1 MVLNKPSS
9 SFVILSWLTV
19 LLITIVYAVFYS
31 PDKHDSDLYR
41 QFNVEYIDD
50 TSNALSI
57 DQVKRLPSSMFEQD
71 KQKVHRPDSMDFS
84 MWYKISTISKLG
96 YLDAISISV
105 DNPTLDTIH
114 FYAIS
119 NGQVSYEKLLG
130 DSNTSKYAIDH
141 VSPKMSFFGGISG
154 STDIFIR
161 VKSNGSTASPVLIE
175 SVTDSQYRT
184 SAQLILLGA
193 LFGIGMI
200 MIIYNYFMYRGV
212 RERSF
217 VDYICY
223 ISATVAAISMINGF
237 SFFILPS
244 EFAIWSN
251 KNLIVPIHILSLTF
265 GIRFAI
271 SFLRF
276 ETIKPLFVKV
286 GLLITKLL
294 FVSAIVSVFVEE
306 SVSLNFYVLMLI
318 VGYLYAITLLIMV
331 FRSKVVWVRYYL
343 ISWVPLLAGGML
355 TVGAFNGTVSYNF
368 LTRNGSLLGVLAE
381 ICLMAI
387 ALLDRF
393 RANQVE
399 REYRLNHDLATGLPN
414 QVLLETAIKK
424 VGTGRKPIYLM
435 VFDIPQA
442 KDLIPALGVES
453 ANLFFTQLF
462 INIESYVSTIKET
475 YMFAKDN
482 NGRKYHVVR
491 LDESRFSVM
500 FVGNLETEELEQNVT
515 AIQNAVSNIINLN
528 GVTMSVSS
536 VAGVANFPDDTADA
550 GRLLSTTI
558 QALISGR
565 KSNKK
570 WARFDEQ
577 RNIDIQQR
585 FRLAADLQSA
595 IEQGDLDLYHQPQID
610 MVNNRVY
617 GSELLL
623 RWLHPKDGFI
633 DPSLV
638 IDIAEETGVI
648 HQLTEWVI
656 EKGFEQHAK
665 LCKLELRANI
675 SINISGKDFNDNG
688 LVAHILTT
696 ASRYNISHETV
707 TFEVTE
713 SATADDPEQA
723 KSVLTALYNQ
733 GFKIAID
740 DFGTGYSSL
749 DYLSQLPF
757 HELKIDRCFMNIDVS
772 ERNRTITE
780 VTLSLAKRLGVNA
793 VAEGI
798 ENEEVAELLTSFGCP
813 IGQGYLYSKPKPFI
827 EYMRWLQ
834 DIYKVNRNLEL
845 NKPPVD

>member
-1 MVLNKPSS
+1 MVLSKPSS
-9 SFVILSWLTV
+9 MLVILAWLTM
-19 LLITIVYAVFYS
+19 LLVTLIYAVFYS
-31 PDKHDSDLYR
+31 PDKHDSDIYQ

-50 TSNALSI
+50 TSNILTI
-57 DQVKRLPSSMFEQD
+57 DQVKLLPSTVFEQD
-71 KQKVHRPDSMDFS
+71 KQKVHTPDSMDFS
-84 MWYKISTISKLG
+84 MWYKISTVSNLG
-96 YLDAISISV
+96 YLEPFSVSV
-105 DNPTLDTIH
+105 DNPTLDIIH
-114 FYAIS
+114 FYAI
-119 NGQVSYEKLLG
+119 NDGQVRFEKVLG
-130 DSNTSKYAIDH
+130 DLNTSEYAIDH
-141 VSPKMSFFGGISG
+141 VSPKVSLFGGMSG
-154 STDIFIR
+154 ATDIFIR
-161 VKSNGSTASPVLIE
+161 IKSNGSTATPVLIE

-200 MIIYNYFMYRGV
+200 MVIYNYFMYRGV

-217 VDYICY
+217 LDYICY
-223 ISATVAAISMINGF
+223 IAATVAAISMINGF
-237 SFFILPS
+237 SFFVLPN
-244 EFAIWSN
+244 ELAIWTN
-251 KNLIVPIHILSLTF
+251 KNLIVSIHILSLTF

-276 ETIKPLFVKV
+276 ETIKPLFVKT
-286 GLLITKLL
+286 GLYLTKFL
-294 FVSAIVSVFVEE
+294 FVSALVSIFVEE
-306 SVSLNFYVLMLI
+306 SVSLNFYMIMLV
-318 VGYLYAITLLIMV
+318 VGYVYAIALLTMV
-331 FRSKVVWVRYYL
+331 FNSKVVWVRYYL
-343 ISWVPLLAGGML
+343 VSWVPLLAGGML
-355 TVGAFNGTVSYNF
+355 TVAAFNGTVSYNF

-393 RANQVE
+393 RANQID
-399 REYRLNHDLATGLPN
+399 REYRMNHDLATGLPN
-414 QVLLETAIKK
+414 QILLESAIKK
-424 VGTGRKPIYLM
+424 VGAGRKSVYLM

-453 ANLFFTQLF
+453 ANLFFKQLF
-462 INIESYVSTIKET
+462 INIEAYVSTIKET
-475 YMFAKDN
+475 YTFAKDS
-482 NGRKYHVVR
+482 NGQKYHIVR
-491 LDESRFSVM
+491 IDESRFAVM
-500 FVGNLETEELEQNVT
+500 FVGDLEAEELEQNVS

-536 VAGVANFPDDTADA
+536 VAGVACYPDDTREPE
-550 GRLLSTTI
+550 RLLSTTI

-585 FRLAADLQSA
+585 FRLAADLQNA
-595 IEQGDLDLYHQPQID
+595 IEQGDLELYHQPQID
-610 MVNNRVY
+610 MVNNKVY

-623 RWLHPKDGFI
+623 RWFHPQEGFV

-656 EKGFEQHAK
+656 EKGFEQHSK
-665 LCKLELRANI
+665 LCKLELRANV

-696 ASRYNISHETV
+696 AARYNISHETV

-723 KSVLTALYNQ
+723 KSVLTQLYNQ

-798 ENEEVAELLTSFGCP
+798 ENERVAELLTSFGCP

-827 EYMRWLQ
+827 EHMRWLQ
-834 DIYKVNRNLEL
+834 DIYKSNRNLEL
-845 NKPPVD
+845 NKPPVE

>member
-1 MVLNKPSS
+1 ML
-9 SFVILSWLTV
+9 VILAWLTM
-19 LLITIVYAVFYS
+19 LLVTLVYAVFYS
-31 PDKHDSDLYR
+31 PDKHDSDIYQ

-50 TSNALSI
+50 TSNVLTI
-57 DQVKRLPSSMFEQD
+57 DQVKLLPSTVFEQD
-71 KQKVHRPDSMDFS
+71 KQKVHTPDSMDFS
-84 MWYKISTISKLG
+84 MWYKISTVSNLG
-96 YLDAISISV
+96 YLEPFSVSV
-105 DNPTLDTIH
+105 DNPTLDIIH
-114 FYAIS
+114 FYAI
-119 NGQVSYEKLLG
+119 NDGQVRFEKVLG
-130 DSNTSKYAIDH
+130 DLNTSEYAIDH
-141 VSPKMSFFGGISG
+141 VSPKVSLFGGMSG
-154 STDIFIR
+154 ATDIFIR
-161 VKSNGSTASPVLIE
+161 IKSNGSTATPVLIE

-200 MIIYNYFMYRGV
+200 MVIYNYFMYRGAGDP
-212 RERSF
+212 SCLI
-217 VDYICY
+217 YIGY
-223 ISATVAAISMINGF
+223 ISSVTLAISMMNGF
-237 SFFILPS
+237 IFFWLP
-244 EFAIWSN
+244 EAMAIQANANLLMPMHFLTLGFAMRFAYTFVRIEDIYPKLKLWGQQFSN
-251 KNLIVPIHILSLTF
+251 INFTFAFIALFYNEGTIFPLYMIILSVNYLY
-265 GIRFAI
+265 I
-271 SFLRF
+271 
-276 ETIKPLFVKV
+276 FV
-286 GLLITKLL
+286 L
-294 FVSAIVSVFVEE
+294 
-306 SVSLNFYVLMLI
+306 VSLVYKSKLI
-318 VGYLYAITLLIMV
+318 
-331 FRSKVVWVRYYL
+331 WVHYYL
-343 ISWVPLLAGGML
+343 MSWVPLLAGTYL
-355 TVGAFNGTVSYNF
+355 TVSSFNGTLSYNF
-368 LTRNGSLLGVLAE
+368 LTRNGSLLGVIFE
-381 ICLMAI
+381 ICLMAV

-393 RANQVE
+393 RATQVE

-414 QVLLETAIKK
+414 QVLLESAIKK
-424 VGTGRKPIYLM
+424 VGAGRKPVYLM

-453 ANLFFTQLF
+453 ANLFFKQLF
-462 INIESYVSTIKET
+462 INIEAYVSTIKET
-475 YMFAKDN
+475 YIFAKDSS
-482 NGRKYHVVR
+482 GQKYHIVR
-491 LDESRFSVM
+491 IDESRFAVM
-500 FVGNLETEELEQNVT
+500 FVGDLEAEELEQNVS

-536 VAGVANFPDDTADA
+536 VAGVACYPDDTREPE
-550 GRLLSTTI
+550 RLLSTTI

-585 FRLAADLQSA
+585 FRLAADLQNA
-595 IEQGDLDLYHQPQID
+595 IEQGDLELYHQPQID
-610 MVNNRVY
+610 MVNNKVY

-623 RWLHPKDGFI
+623 RWFHPQEGFV

-656 EKGFEQHAK
+656 EKGFEQHSK
-665 LCKLELRANI
+665 LCKLELRANV

-696 ASRYNISHETV
+696 AARYNISHETV

-723 KSVLTALYNQ
+723 KSVLTQLYNQ

-798 ENEEVAELLTSFGCP
+798 ENERVAELLTSFGCP

-827 EYMRWLQ
+827 EHMRWLQ
-834 DIYKVNRNLEL
+834 DIYKSNRNLEL
-845 NKPPVD
+845 NKPPVG